1 MTFRKADQFLLKYL
15 ARIIKDFSI
24 RRSVHKQ
31 FTSDER
37 IPYMLA
43 LRDFGDLLCVS
54 HPEPFDSLFYDGPN
68 RFSFEAKIG
77 VSIADKC

>member
-1 MTFRKADQFLLKYL
+1 MTFRQTNQFFLKYM
-15 ARIIKDFSI
+15 ARFIEDFRI

-31 FTSDER
+31 FTSNET

-43 LRDFGDLLCVS
+43 LRDFGDLFCVL

-68 RFSFEAKIG
+68 RYSFEAKIG
-77 VSIADKC
+77 V